1 MEENKEL
8 RKELTNAEL
17 DKTAGGAIGGQFDGL
32 DMDAL
37 IGGPLRAACDAQEQ
51 LARATAEFIKQVGM
65 ETGGQDGRK

>member
-1 MEENKEL
+1 MKDEQDK
-8 RKELTNAEL
+8 KELTNGEMAR
-17 DKTAGGAIGGQFDGL
+17 TAGGAIGGRFDGL

-51 LARATAEFIKQVGM
+51 LARAAAEFIKQVGI